1 MGLLDIGHS
10 RAPEVE
16 FTGIMNPAQRLNP
29 QGCPTG
35 RTQQQGILM
44 SSYDSHTKNIQK
56 QFNRQAEEYAQTKQ
70 AKDVRAMAGLVRL
83 TKTNASSL
91 TLDVACGPGRL
102 TMAFANH
109 AKQATGLDVTEN
121 LLNIA
126 RAEAAKLAIPNIVFA
141 QGSALDIPFDN
152 GTFDTVSC
160 RAAFHHFAEPEQVL
174 KEMARVLKP
183 DGEMIIADIL
193 GNEEAAKAAQHD
205 ALEQLCDPTHVRCLS
220 KTTFQGL
227 FDATGLDVASCRFG
241 TMDYEVEQWLLHG
254 GPSKAQKQAIRSR
267 FEQSVVS
274 DETGLEAR
282 EDQGVLKFTHQTA
295 VFVLAHADER
305 LS

>member
-1 MGLLDIGHS
+1 
-10 RAPEVE
+10 
-16 FTGIMNPAQRLNP
+16 
-29 QGCPTG
+29 
-35 RTQQQGILM
+35 M
-44 SSYDSHTKNIQK
+44 SSYDAHTKNIQK

-70 AKDVRAMAGLVRL
+70 ANDGRAMAGLVRL

-121 LLNIA
+121 LLTIA

-141 QGSALDIPFDN
+141 QGSALAIAFDN

-183 DGEMIIADIL
+183 KGEIIIADIL
-193 GNEEAAKAAQHD
+193 GNEEEAKAAQHD
-205 ALEQLCDPTHVRCLS
+205 ALERLCDPTHVRCLS
-220 KTTFQGL
+220 KTAFQGL
-227 FDATGLDVASCRFG
+227 FDATGLSVASCRFG
-241 TMDYEVEQWLLHG
+241 TMDYDVEQWLLHG
-254 GPSKAQKQAIRSR
+254 GPSQAQKQAIRSR

-282 EDQGVLKFTHQTA
+282 EDNGVLKFTHQTA
-295 VFVLAHADER
+295 VFVLEHADER
-305 LS
+305 LT